1 MRLMRNGRLILVSLN
16 VTHNNLMWLKFAKF

>member
-16 VTHNNLMWLKFAKF
+16 ATHNNLMWLKFAKF